1 MKHLSYLFAAVVV
14 TVITACSHPLNSEEI
29 YQKVASGVVLIV
41 NDYYYS
47 VTLPTGEELYF
58 TDVDDEGRVSGL
70 TDDADEA
77 YQNSNVATGTGFF
90 ITADGQIMTN
100 HHVAR
105 PEVSQS
111 HVKLFLRGVKKVIKN
126 SYQERISELTQQF
139 YAYAGQDAMQAQ
151 IYQRY
156 QAYQK
161 ALENVD
167 DMDMSE
173 SDIHIHSK
181 LYVVYNNQHVLSYDD
196 MAPCDFVAVATDGV
210 DLAIIQLED
219 GTTPEDAHVFS
230 LRDEAADKPLTLDQK
245 LYMIGFNRGFTIGK
259 TSSGEVQSQ
268 IYSGN
273 VTQRGDGENILYSI
287 PSLHGSSGSP
297 VVDEYGFLVAVN
309 YAGYDSTQ
317 GFNYGIPSKKIRQ
330 FLQEY

>member
-1 MKHLSYLFAAVVV
+1 MKIFSYLFAAVVV
-14 TVITACSHPLNSEEI
+14 TAITACSRPLNSEEI

-70 TDDADEA
+70 TDDAGEA
-77 YQNSNVATGTGFF
+77 YAHSNVATGTGFF
-90 ITADGQIMTN
+90 ITTDGQIMTN

-105 PEVSQS
+105 PEVSES
-111 HVKLFLRGVKKVIKN
+111 NVKLFLRGVKKVIKS
-126 SYQERISELTQQF
+126 SYQERINELTQQF
-139 YAYAGQDAMQAQ
+139 HAYAGQDAMQAQ

-156 QAYQK
+156 QAYQR
-161 ALENVD
+161 ALESVD

-196 MAPCDFVAVATDGV
+196 MAPCDFVAVANDGV

-273 VTQRGDGENILYSI
+273 VTQRGDGESILYSI

-297 VVDEYGFLVAVN
+297 VVNEYGFLVAVN
-309 YAGYDSTQ
+309 YAGYDGTQ